1 LKSKAGKSYV
11 IFGKN
16 DTDAIDLSELNDDSK
31 YIINYLGDKNNNTL
45 TGTNNDEIFVAGA
58 GNDTLIG
65 NGGMDVFNAGAGK
78 DTIVINASN
87 IVALA
92 QTNVG
97 NRARVDGGGNI
108 DTLEL
113 DHYCLIL

>member
-1 LKSKAGKSYV
+1 MLVKS
-11 IFGKN
+11 
-16 DTDAIDLSELNDDSK
+16 DAIDLSELNDDSK

-92 QTNVG
+92 QTGFSCSCFGHPSAN
-97 NRARVDGGGNI
+97 NQI
-108 DTLEL
+108 
-113 DHYCLIL
+113 I